1 MRLEGK
7 VALISGAA
15 NGMGADEARLFAAE
29 GARVV
34 IGDILEEQGKRLEA
48 EIGESGGH
56 ALFVKLNVTIE
67 DDWISAVESTVSKF

>member
-34 IGDILEEQGKRLEA
+34 IGDILAEQGQKLET
-48 EIGESGGH
+48 EIGES
-56 ALFVKLNVTIE
+56 
-67 DDWISAVESTVSKF
+67 